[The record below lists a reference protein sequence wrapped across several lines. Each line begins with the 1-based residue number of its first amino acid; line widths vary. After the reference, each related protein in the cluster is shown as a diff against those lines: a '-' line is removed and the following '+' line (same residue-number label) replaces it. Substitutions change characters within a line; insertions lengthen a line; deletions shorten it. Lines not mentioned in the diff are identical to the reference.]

1 MSKNPNR
8 NWQLMTLTSLFLGY
22 VGYYICRSNLAVAT
36 PLLLGEEA
44 GLGIT
49 KIQIGTVASVG
60 VMLYAFGKII
70 NGYLADFLGGRQM
83 FLTGMLCSILFS
95 VFFGLA
101 GGLTLF
107 IVIWAGNRFVQSMG
121 WVALVKTAS
130 RWYPVQWHA
139 TVMAILSLSFLFGDA
154 FARVYLGSLIMLGE
168 KYSSLSFMANWRTV
182 FFVAAGTLTA
192 IAVFVY
198 FTLKSSPIDV
208 GLEEPEANPLNVF
221 GAEGNHAQ
229 RISIKEVL
237 KPLVASPLFWLICV
251 MNFSLTLVRETF
263 NFWTPTFLNEVA
275 QFDIGSAAVG
285 SMLFPLV
292 GGCSALLAG
301 VISDRL
307 RGRHGRVVLP
317 SLILLVL
324 SLTLLSTVDVTGKPY
339 LALTLLSLVAFF
351 LMAPYSFLSG
361 VMAIDLGG
369 KRGCSTVAGLVDSAG
384 YLGAILSGHTVGMI
398 AQYYGWKMAFG
409 GLAGICCT
417 AIIAGVIYWM
427 IQEREMNLA
436 QTLSEINPP
445 EANDVTPG

>member
-1 MSKNPNR
+1 
-8 NWQLMTLTSLFLGY
+8 
-22 VGYYICRSNLAVAT
+22 
-36 PLLLGEEA
+36 
-44 GLGIT
+44 
-49 KIQIGTVASVG
+49 
-60 VMLYAFGKII
+60 
-70 NGYLADFLGGRQM
+70 
-83 FLTGMLCSILFS
+83 
-95 VFFGLA
+95 
-101 GGLTLF
+101 
-107 IVIWAGNRFVQSMG
+107 
-121 WVALVKTAS
+121 
-130 RWYPVQWHA
+130 
-139 TVMAILSLSFLFGDA
+139 VMAILSLSFLFGDA

-301 VISDRL
+301 ILSDRL

-324 SLTLLSTVDVTGKPY
+324 SLALLSTVDVTGKPY

-417 AIIAGVIYWM
+417 AIVAGVIYWM

>member
-1 MSKNPNR
+1 MSKDTSKK
-8 NWQLMTLTSLFLGY
+8 WQRMTLLSLFLGY

-36 PLLLGEEA
+36 PLLLEE
-44 GLGIT
+44 GFT
-49 KIQIGTVASVG
+49 KIEMGTVASAG
-60 VMLYAFGKII
+60 IILYTVGKII
-70 NGYLADFLGGRQM
+70 NGYLADFLGGRLL
-83 FLTGMLCSILFS
+83 FLMGMICSILFS
-95 VFFGLA
+95 ILFGLA
-101 GGLTLF
+101 SGLIFF
-107 IVIWAGNRFVQSMG
+107 IFLWACNRFFQSMG

-130 RWYPVQWHA
+130 RWFPVERHA

-154 FARVYLGSLIMLGE
+154 FARFYLGSLISIGENYSLLGF
-168 KYSSLSFMANWRTV
+168 LTDWRTV
-182 FFVAAGTLTA
+182 FFVAAFSLTL

-198 FTLKSSPIDV
+198 RTLNSSPVDV
-208 GLEEPEANPLNVF
+208 GLPEPDANPMNVF
-221 GAEGNHAQ
+221 GEEGNHAE
-229 RISIKEVL
+229 RISIKAVL
-237 KPLVASPLFWLICV
+237 KPLLASPLFWLICI

-275 QFDIGSAAVG
+275 RFDIGSAAIG

-292 GGCSALLAG
+292 GGCSTYLAG
-301 VISDRL
+301 ITSDRL

-317 SLILLVL
+317 SLVLLVL
-324 SLTLLSTVDVTGKPY
+324 SLILLATINVSGKPI

-384 YLGAILSGHTVGMI
+384 YLGGILSGYTIGMI
-398 AQYYGWKMAFG
+398 AQNYGWKMAFG

-417 AIIAGVIYWM
+417 AIIAGIVYWL

-436 QTLSEINPP
+436 QALLPKSNSEVP
-445 EANDVTPG
+445 DV

>member
-1 MSKNPNR
+1 MSNKRNR
-8 NWQLMTLTSLFLGY
+8 NWQLLTLTSLFLGY

-36 PLLLGEEA
+36 PLLLKEFG
-44 GLGIT
+44 GVGIT

-60 VMLYAFGKII
+60 VMLYAIGKIF
-70 NGYLADFLGGRQM
+70 NGYLADFLGGRFM
-83 FLTGMLCSILFS
+83 FLLGMICSIVFS
-95 VFFGLA
+95 VLFGLA
-101 GGLTLF
+101 SGLTVF
-107 IVIWAGNRFVQSMG
+107 IIIWACNRYFQSMG

-130 RWYPVQWHA
+130 RWYPVKWHA

-154 FARVYLGSLIMLGE
+154 FARIYLGSLILLGE
-168 KYSSLSFMANWRTV
+168 TYASFDFLANWRTV
-182 FFVAAGTLTA
+182 FFIAAGTLTV
-192 IAVFVY
+192 IALFVY
-198 FTLKSSPIDV
+198 LTLKSSPNDV
-208 GLEEPEANPLNVF
+208 GLEEPSANPINVF
-221 GAEGNHAQ
+221 GAEGNHAE
-229 RISIKEVL
+229 RISIKDVL
-237 KPLVASPLFWLICV
+237 KPLFASPLFWLICI

-275 QFDIGSAAVG
+275 KFDIGQAAIG

-292 GGCSALLAG
+292 GGCSTLLAG
-301 VISDRL
+301 IASDRL

-317 SLILLVL
+317 SLILLVFAL
-324 SLTLLSTVDVTGKPY
+324 SLLATIDVSGKPV

-417 AIIAGVIYWM
+417 AIIAGAVYWL
-427 IQEREMNLA
+427 IQERDMNLA
-436 QTLSEINPP
+436 EALSAEP
-445 EANDVTPG
+445 ETEAPDET

>member
-1 MSKNPNR
+1 MSANPNR
-8 NWQLMTLTSLFLGY
+8 RWQLLTLASLFLGY

-36 PLLLGEEA
+36 PLLLTEYGGT
-44 GLGIT
+44 GLT

-60 VMLYAFGKII
+60 VMLYAIGKIF

-83 FLTGMLCSILFS
+83 FLFGMICSILFTLL
-95 VFFGLA
+95 FGLA
-101 GGLTLF
+101 SGLAAF
-107 IVIWAGNRFVQSMG
+107 VIIWAFNRFCQSMG

-130 RWYPVQWHA
+130 RWYPVKWHA

-154 FARVYLGSLIMLGE
+154 FARVYLGALIRLGE
-168 KYSSLSFMANWRTV
+168 NNTSLSFLANWRTV
-182 FFVAAGTLTA
+182 FFIAAGTLTA

-198 FTLKSSPIDV
+198 FTLKSSPKDV
-208 GLEEPEANPLNVF
+208 GLEEPSANPTNVF
-221 GAEGNHAQ
+221 GAEGNHAD
-229 RISIKEVL
+229 RISIRDVL
-237 KPLVASPLFWLICV
+237 KPLVASPLFWLICI

-263 NFWTPTFLNEVA
+263 NFWTPTFLNEVVK
-275 QFDIGSAAVG
+275 FEIGDAAIG

-292 GGCSALLAG
+292 GGCSALIAG
-301 VISDRL
+301 ITSDRL

-317 SLILLVL
+317 SLILLVIAL
-324 SLTLLSTVDVTGKPY
+324 GLLATINVAGKPV

-417 AIIAGVIYWM
+417 AIIAGFMYWR
-427 IQEREMNLA
+427 IQERDMNLA
-436 QTLSEINPP
+436 ESLTTESNQETTD
-445 EANDVTPG
+445 A

>member
-1 MSKNPNR
+1 MSKHPNR
-8 NWQLMTLTSLFLGY
+8 NWQIMTLLSLFLGY

-36 PLLLGEEA
+36 PLLLKEYAEA
-44 GLGIT
+44 GIT
-49 KIQIGTVASVG
+49 KTDIGTVASVG
-60 VMLYAFGKII
+60 VMLYALGKII
-70 NGYLADFLGGRQM
+70 NGYLADFLGGRLM
-83 FLTGMLCSILFS
+83 FLTGMIASVLFS
-95 VFFGLA
+95 IWFGLA

-107 IVIWAGNRFVQSMG
+107 VIIWAGNRFFQSMG

-130 RWYPVQWHA
+130 RWFPVQWHA
-139 TVMAILSLSFLFGDA
+139 TVMAVLSLSFLFGDA
-154 FARVYLGSLIMLGE
+154 FARVYLGRLIMLGE
-168 KYSSLSFMANWRTV
+168 SDSSLSFLTDWRTI
-182 FFVAAGTLTA
+182 FFISAGTLGLIT
-192 IAVFVY
+192 VFVY
-198 FTLKSSPIDV
+198 FSLKSSPIDV
-208 GLEEPEANPLNVF
+208 GLEEPEANPLNVY

-229 RISIKEVL
+229 RISIEEVL
-237 KPLVASPLFWLICV
+237 KPLFASPLFWLICI

-275 QFDIGSAAVG
+275 KFEIGQAAVG

-301 VISDRL
+301 ITSDRL
-307 RGRHGRVVLP
+307 KGRHGRVILP

-324 SLTLLSTVDVTGKPY
+324 SLILLTTIDVSGKPY
-339 LALTLLSLVAFF
+339 LALTLISLVAFF

-398 AQYYGWKMAFG
+398 AEYYGWRMAFG

-417 AIIAGVIYWM
+417 AVIAGLIYWR
-427 IQEREMNLA
+427 IQERQMNLA
-436 QTLSEINPP
+436 QLLPTEPEP
-445 EANDVTPG
+445 EAPHVPQ

>member
-1 MSKNPNR
+1 MAKDPTR
-8 NWQLMTLTSLFLGY
+8 NWQRLTLLSLFLGY

-36 PLLLGEEA
+36 PLLLKEGF
-44 GLGIT
+44 T
-49 KIQIGTVASVG
+49 KVEMGTVASVG
-60 VMLYAFGKII
+60 VMLYAIGKII
-70 NGYLADFLGGRQM
+70 NGYLGDFLGGKLLFM
-83 FLTGMLCSILFS
+83 TGMICSIIFTIL
-95 VFFGLA
+95 FGLVS
-101 GGLTLF
+101 GLTLF
-107 IVIWAGNRFVQSMG
+107 VIIWAFNRFVQSMG

-130 RWYPVQWHA
+130 RWFPVERHA

-154 FARVYLGSLIMLGE
+154 FARFYLGGLISLGE
-168 KYSSLSFMANWRTV
+168 SYSALGFLANWRAI
-182 FFVAAGTLTA
+182 FFVAAISLTL

-198 FTLKSSPIDV
+198 RTLKSSPNEV
-208 GLEEPEANPLNVF
+208 GIPEPSANPINVF
-221 GAEGNHAQ
+221 GEEGNHAE
-229 RISIKEVL
+229 RISIKAVL
-237 KPLVASPLFWLICV
+237 EPLMASPLFWLICI

-263 NFWTPTFLNEVA
+263 NFWTPTFLYEVA
-275 QFDIGSAAVG
+275 QINIGGAAMG

-292 GGCSALLAG
+292 GGCSTYLAG
-301 VISDRL
+301 ITSDRL

-324 SLTLLSTVDVTGKPY
+324 SLILLATVDVSGKPV

-384 YLGAILSGHTVGMI
+384 YLGAILSGHTVGWI
-398 AQYYGWKMAFG
+398 AQKYGWKMAFG

-417 AIIAGVIYWM
+417 AILAGIVYWL

-436 QTLSEINPP
+436 EVLSSESKP
-445 EANDVTPG
+445 EAPDA